1 MLDHIE
7 TLTPI
12 VRDMVLPR
20 LLPMCSPCPKNP
32 CLAAED
38 PLSKW
43 KESGILKYDFIRSVC
58 MLDSILFSSA
68 YSRVCTNGV
77 TLCSLLGPDF

>member
-12 VRDMVLPR
+12 VRNTMLPR

-43 KESGILKYDFIRSVC
+43 KENGILKYDFIRSIC

-68 YSRVCTNGV
+68 YSRVCKNGI